1 MIRTTLALVSAFVF
15 ALLSTQAAL
24 AQTPTLRIQDY
35 PGIGNFL
42 VRVANARGLCEKHGI
57 RCELRPIPQAPLAL
71 QTLLAG
77 DLEVAFTPPEVLL
90 QAVNKGADLK
100 VIGSGASAPTFFL
113 MASAAL
119 PMAHAAQGYPAVMQD
134 FKGRRIGVTA
144 RGSAAEFQLV
154 SLLQGAGMKADDVTI
169 VAVGSP
175 NTAFPAI
182 AQRQVD
188 GLMLFSPMDGFCE
201 VSQACRIVVDPRRG
215 QGPADVVDTNGAG
228 VLQVV
233 RADFLRK
240 NAQAVEGLRRAMN
253 EAADYAREPAHFDA
267 LLKVAQD
274 SFRINTTGG
283 ERILEVALRNAIPS
297 MQFAVDPKAL
307 QHAARYLQRTGQ
319 ISRLIDTAPLL
330 AQ

>member
-1 MIRTTLALVSAFVF
+1 MIRRLLIAIALAL
-15 ALLSTQAAL
+15 LPPLAAQ

-42 VRVANARGLCEKHGI
+42 VRVANAQGLCEKHGL
-57 RCELRPIPQAPLAL
+57 RCELRTIPQAPLAL
-71 QTLLAG
+71 QALLAG
-77 DLEVAFTPPEVLL
+77 DIEVAFTPPEVLL
-90 QAVNKGADLK
+90 QAVGKGADLK
-100 VIGSGASAPTFFL
+100 VIGSGARSPTFFL
-113 MASAAL
+113 MASAHL
-119 PMAHAAQGYPAVMQD
+119 PTPRAAQGYPALMQD

-154 SLLQGAGMKADDVTI
+154 SLLQGAGMQAGDVTI

-182 AQRQVD
+182 AQKQVD

-201 VSQACRIVVDPRRG
+201 VTQACRVVLDPRRG
-215 QGPADVVDTNGAG
+215 QGPSDVVDTNGAG

-233 RADFLRK
+233 RADFLRG
-240 NAQAVEGLRRAMN
+240 NARAVDGFRRAMQ
-253 EAADYAREPAHFDA
+253 EAADFAQDPARFPA

-274 SFRINTTGG
+274 SFRINVPDGD
-283 ERILEVALRNAIPS
+283 RILEVALRNALAGMRFP
-297 MQFAVDPKAL
+297 VDPKAL
-307 QHAARYLQRTGQ
+307 QHAAGYLQRTGQ
-319 ISRLIDTAPLL
+319 IDRRLDTAALL

>member
-113 MASAAL
+113 MASSAL
-119 PMAHAAQGYPAVMQD
+119 PMAHAGQGYPAVMQD

-144 RGSAAEFQLV
+144 RGSAAEFQFV

-169 VAVGSP
+169 VRP
-175 NTAFPAI
+175 TPPF
-182 AQRQVD
+182 
-188 GLMLFSPMDGFCE
+188 
-201 VSQACRIVVDPRRG
+201 RR
-215 QGPADVVDTNGAG
+215 
-228 VLQVV
+228 
-233 RADFLRK
+233 LRK
-240 NAQAVEGLRRAMN
+240 GR
-253 EAADYAREPAHFDA
+253 
-267 LLKVAQD
+267 
-274 SFRINTTGG
+274 
-283 ERILEVALRNAIPS
+283 S
-297 MQFAVDPKAL
+297 MA
-307 QHAARYLQRTGQ
+307 
-319 ISRLIDTAPLL
+319 
-330 AQ
+330 

>member
-1 MIRTTLALVSAFVF
+1 
-15 ALLSTQAAL
+15 
-24 AQTPTLRIQDY
+24 
-35 PGIGNFL
+35 
-42 VRVANARGLCEKHGI
+42 
-57 RCELRPIPQAPLAL
+57 
-71 QTLLAG
+71 
-77 DLEVAFTPPEVLL
+77 
-90 QAVNKGADLK
+90 
-100 VIGSGASAPTFFL
+100 
-113 MASAAL
+113 
-119 PMAHAAQGYPAVMQD
+119 
-134 FKGRRIGVTA
+134 
-144 RGSAAEFQLV
+144 
-154 SLLQGAGMKADDVTI
+154 MKADDVTI

-182 AQRQVD
+182 AQKQVD

-215 QGPADVVDTNGAG
+215 QGPAEVVDTNGAG

-240 NAQAVEGLRRAMN
+240 NAQAVEGLRRAMQ
-253 EAADYAREPAHFDA
+253 EAAVLAQNPASFDA

-274 SFRINTTGG
+274 SFRINTPGG
-283 ERILEVALRNAIPS
+283 DRILEVALRNAIPS

-319 ISRLIDTAPLL
+319 IDKLIDTAPLL